1 VTRFHALPVRWRL
14 ALISAGLT
22 FAILLL
28 FAVVIG
34 VFTSRQIRSD
44 FDDDLRI
51 AAADLQERIGVRQ
64 TPIGPRLFPRG
75 TDLAEGAAA
84 GDAVI
89 RVVRPDGAV
98 LVQTTGAPDLGPPRM
113 EPTDVGEY
121 RMVSRPLF
129 SEGVGEPVAFVQYA
143 KPRERVTD
151 SLNRL
156 RLFLFLG
163 VIGGTLLALFV
174 GLALARRAMEPI
186 ASLTG
191 AAKDIART
199 RDPRAS
205 LPQPEAEDE
214 VADLARTLEQMLRA
228 LDASRG
234 ETEAALARQREFVA
248 DASHEL
254 RTPLTSVLANL
265 EILEQELSGD
275 QREMA
280 GSALRSSRRMR
291 RLVADL
297 LLLARADSGRRPE
310 TRKPVDLGEVLREA
324 AVESEPLA
332 AGHEVVVSTP
342 EPAPVE
348 GVPDELHRL
357 ALNLMENALAH
368 TPPGT
373 RVEATVRRENGA
385 VVLEVVDDGP
395 GIPPAMRDRVF
406 DRFVRGARDAAVNG
420 GSGSGLGLS
429 IVRAVAESHGGSV
442 ELVGADRGA
451 RFVVRLPEAA
461 ALPAPAPVPAPAPS

>member
-1 VTRFHALPVRWRL
+1 VNRLLALPVRWRL

-34 VFTSRQIRSD
+34 IFTSRQIRSD

-84 GDAVI
+84 GDAAI
-89 RVVRPDGAV
+89 RVVRTDGAV
-98 LVQTTGAPDLGPPRM
+98 MVQTTDAPDLGPPRM
-113 EPTDVGEY
+113 DPTDVGEY
-121 RMVSRPLF
+121 RVVSRPIF
-129 SEGVGEPVAFVQYA
+129 AEGSDEPVAYVQYA
-143 KPRERVTD
+143 KPRERIND

-156 RLFLFLG
+156 RLFLFIG
-163 VIGGTLLALFV
+163 VIGGTALALFA

-191 AAKDIART
+191 AARGIAHT
-199 RDPRAS
+199 RDPRVG
-205 LPQPEAEDE
+205 LPQLAAEDE
-214 VADLARTLEQMLRA
+214 VADLARTLEEMLRA
-228 LDASRG
+228 LDESRG

-280 GSALRSSRRMR
+280 DSALRSSRRMR

-297 LLLARADSGRRPE
+297 LLLARADAGRRAE
-310 TRKPVDLGEVLREA
+310 ARKPVDLGAVLREA
-324 AVESEPLA
+324 AAESEPLA
-332 AGHEVVVSTP
+332 ADHDVVISTP
-342 EPAPVE
+342 EPAPVD

-373 RVEATVRRENGA
+373 RVEAAVRHENGA
-385 VVLEVVDDGP
+385 VVLEVADDGP
-395 GIPPAMRDRVF
+395 GIPAVMRDRVF
-406 DRFVRGARDAAVNG
+406 DRFVRGAGDTGRNVGA
-420 GSGSGLGLS
+420 GSGLGLS
-429 IVRAVAESHGGSV
+429 IVRAVAEAHGGSV
-442 ELVGADRGA
+442 ELVPTQSGA
-451 RFVVRLPEAA
+451 RFVVRLPLAA
-461 ALPAPAPVPAPAPS
+461 MAPAPMSVPAKS

>member
-1 VTRFHALPVRWRL
+1 MNRFHALPVRWRL

-28 FAVVIG
+28 FAIVIG
-34 VFTSRQIRSD
+34 IFTSRQIRSD

-51 AAADLQERIGVRQ
+51 AAADLQETIGVRQ
-64 TPIGPRLFPRG
+64 TPIGPRLFARG
-75 TDLAEGAAA
+75 AELAEGAAA
-84 GDAVI
+84 GDAAI
-89 RVVRPDGAV
+89 RILRANGTVM
-98 LVQTTGAPDLGPPRM
+98 VQTADAPDLGPPAMDPR
-113 EPTDVGEY
+113 DAGDY
-121 RMVSRPLF
+121 RVVSRPLF
-129 SEGVGEPVAFVQYA
+129 ADGIDDPVAYVQYA
-143 KPRERVTD
+143 KQRERVKD

-163 VIGGTLLALFV
+163 VIGGTALALIA

-199 RDPRAS
+199 RDPRVQ
-205 LPQPEAEDE
+205 LPQPPADDE
-214 VADLARTLEQMLRA
+214 VADLARTLEEMLRS

-234 ETEAALARQREFVA
+234 DTEAALARQREFVA

-265 EILEQELSGD
+265 EILEQELMGD

-280 GSALRSSRRMR
+280 SSALRSSRRMR

-297 LLLARADSGRRPE
+297 LLLARADSGRRAE
-310 TRKPVDLGEVLREA
+310 ARKAVDLGTVLREA
-324 AVESEPLA
+324 VAESEPLA
-332 AGHEVVVSTP
+332 ADHEVVVSAS
-342 EPAPVE
+342 EPAMVE
-348 GVPDELHRL
+348 GAPDELHRM
-357 ALNLMENALAH
+357 ALNLVENALAH
-368 TPPGT
+368 TPPRT
-373 RVEATVRRENGA
+373 RVEASVRREDGTA
-385 VVLEVVDDGP
+385 VMEVADNGP
-395 GIPPAMRDRVF
+395 GIPAEMRERVF
-406 DRFVRGARDAAVNG
+406 DRFVRGTGDAAAHG

-442 ELVGADRGA
+442 ELASGEGGA
-451 RFVVRLPEAA
+451 RFVVRLPLAA
-461 ALPAPAPVPAPAPS
+461 TAPEPVPVPAKT